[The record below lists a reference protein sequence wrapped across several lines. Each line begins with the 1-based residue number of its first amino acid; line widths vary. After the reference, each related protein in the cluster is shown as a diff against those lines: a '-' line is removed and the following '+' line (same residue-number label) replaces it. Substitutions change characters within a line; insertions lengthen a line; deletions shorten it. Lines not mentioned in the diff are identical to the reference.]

1 MNQLPSWALA
11 NRRLMQQLKNNLI
24 ETKVIPGEEVNPIQ
38 IGSEKL
44 QKLIDDNG
52 IRTLERLKE
61 ELENGYIFTSP
72 KHKQMIKI
80 YLEKQKEI
88 TTEG

>member
-1 MNQLPSWALA
+1 MNQLPHWALA

-24 ETKVIPGEEVNPIQ
+24 ETRVIKEEEVNPIQ
-38 IGSEKL
+38 VGSEKL

-52 IRTLERLKE
+52 IRTLERLQE

-72 KHKQMIKI
+72 KHKQMVKI
-80 YLEKQKEI
+80 YIESQKES
-88 TTEG
+88 TTS

>member
-24 ETKVIPGEEVNPIQ
+24 ETKVIPEEEVNPIQ

-44 QKLIDDNG
+44 QKIIDDNG
-52 IRTLERLKE
+52 IRTLERLQY
-61 ELENGYIFTSP
+61 ELENGFIFTSP

-88 TTEG
+88 ATEG

>member
-24 ETKVIPGEEVNPIQ
+24 ETKVIPEEEVNPIQ
-38 IGSEKL
+38 VGSEKL

-52 IRTLERLKE
+52 IRTLERLQD
-61 ELENGYIFTSP
+61 ELENGFIFTSP

-88 TTEG
+88 ATEG